1 MLNPLQLFK
10 YCYESSDDVAREIAL
25 DVNKCIS
32 ERNVTRDV
40 VEEIELC
47 ITELV
52 NNAYEH
58 AYEFTDG
65 RPIEVACY
73 LKNNTELVIS
83 VSDYGKAMDRND
95 FEAAINADFVV
106 PQFDEPDT
114 WATSGRGFI
123 IIVRLANT
131 LNYTSCDDKNTF
143 EFHKK
148 M

>member
-10 YCYESSDDVAREIAL
+10 YCYSSSDYVAREIAL
-25 DVNKCIS
+25 DVNKSIS
-32 ERNVTRDV
+32 EQNVSRDV
-40 VEEIELC
+40 MEEIELC

-58 AYEFTDG
+58 AYEFADG
-65 RPIEVACY
+65 CPIEVACY
-73 LKNNTELVIS
+73 LKDNTEFVMS
-83 VSDYGKAMDRND
+83 VSDYGEAMDRNE
-95 FEAAINADFVV
+95 FEAAISADFVV
-106 PQFDEPDT
+106 PKFDEPDT
-114 WATSGRGFI
+114 WTTSGRGFI
-123 IIVRLANT
+123 IIDRLADI